1 MRPKPICAI
10 CKHRIN
16 LKAQELTLNCIQDKA
31 VYSVLVAKDKENKMR
46 VHSACAQTPHK
57 HGWMEVGAADIKHND
72 DNMVCAMLCDSH
84 YNTWMLLY

>member
-31 VYSVLVAKDKENKMR
+31 VYSVLVA
-46 VHSACAQTPHK
+46 SACAQTPHK